1 MARQIRFGAW
11 CFDPDTHLLAMGEER
26 RVLEP
31 RVSRL
36 LEFLLA
42 HPGETLS
49 HDQLVDAVWD
59 GRVVSDEAVRRA
71 VSTLRHALAPDG
83 SDHCIRT
90 VHKRGYVALFEA
102 SQPQVAMPRAHRGA
116 SSLQRYA
123 PPLWQRIA
131 WALSLVFLASALTLT
146 LLAYRRA
153 SESPSP
159 PQAMAMAPT
168 LAVLPFLNL
177 SAEADTD
184 FLADGVSEELRD
196 TLARYHGLLVTA
208 HASAFRLQGSQTDV
222 RELGRQLGVRYLLQ
236 GSVRKIDERVRIDA
250 RLTDAVSGRQI
261 WSGNYERSLAQ
272 LLDLQQ
278 EISTEV
284 ARALELVP
292 VSAQTGNAGARTPNV
307 EAHLEF
313 LRARERLATW
323 AVDDAEQAIAHLQR
337 AIALDPGYAAA
348 YAQLADAIMIR
359 ALSTGG
365 VEPVRATV
373 EPLLDKALALDPGLG
388 EAYVTRSWL
397 IEDRVQE
404 ERELRKGLEL
414 SPNYA
419 RGYEM
424 LAARLMELPER
435 QAEAL
440 RLIDRALALDPL
452 TPRNHHIKAIFLA
465 KLGDL
470 DGAEELER
478 RALGIDPRFRSAQL
492 WLGTLSTLRGEFAQ
506 AVEHGERALAI
517 DPRATFLREGL
528 VNFYLGLGDAAAAHA
543 VDSPATPNGRL
554 ALLLFDADWQGAA
567 DWIDRAE
574 GSATRPELAK
584 HLVSYARLRHGLATG
599 NPAQFAT
606 ALAAELGFDGTL
618 PRLTA
623 APEFRAYTD
632 LAQLLHASGDEAAA
646 KRVQQ
651 LLEAELD
658 ELEAV
663 APGQRRALDAVRAL
677 LLAQAGRDRDAI
689 AALERAYAAAPL
701 PLWWIHLKHPAFE
714 RLRGQPRFQGLVARV
729 DAHLEAQREKLAQM
743 RRRGLV
749 PERAAQNQR

>member
-1 MARQIRFGAW
+1 MTRQIRFGGW

-26 RVLEP
+26 HVLEP

-90 VHKRGYVALFEA
+90 VHKKGYVALFEPSHPGPA
-102 SQPQVAMPRAHRGA
+102 TPRARRGA
-116 SSLQRYA
+116 SSPERYA

-131 WALSLVFLASALTLT
+131 WALSLVFLAGALTLT
-146 LLAYRRA
+146 LLAYRRGNEPPP
-153 SESPSP
+153 ESP
-159 PQAMAMAPT
+159 AVAAAPT

-196 TLARYHGLLVTA
+196 TLARYQGLLVTA
-208 HASAFRLQGSQTDV
+208 HASAFRVQGAQTDV

-250 RLTDAVSGRQI
+250 RLTDAASGRQL
-261 WSGNYERSLAQ
+261 WSGNHERTLAQ
-272 LLDLQQ
+272 LLAVQQ
-278 EISTEV
+278 EIATEV
-284 ARALELVP
+284 ARALEVVP
-292 VSAQTGNAGARTPNV
+292 VSAQTGNAGARTASV

-337 AIALDPGYAAA
+337 AISLDPGYAAA
-348 YAQLADAIMIR
+348 YAQLGDAIMIR
-359 ALSTGG
+359 ALSTSGI
-365 VEPVRATV
+365 ESVRATV

-397 IEDRVQE
+397 IEDPVLE
-404 ERELRKGLEL
+404 EREVRKGLEL

-419 RGYEM
+419 RGFEM
-424 LAARLMELPER
+424 LASRLMELPER
-435 QAEAL
+435 QDEAL
-440 RLIDRALALDPL
+440 RLIDQALALDPL
-452 TPRNHHIKAIFLA
+452 TPRNYHIKAIFLA
-465 KLGDL
+465 QLGDL
-470 DGAEELER
+470 DGAEALER
-478 RALGIDPRFRSAQL
+478 RALGLDPRFRSAQL

-528 VNFYLGLGDAAAAHA
+528 VNFYLGIGATAAAHA
-543 VDSPATPNGRL
+543 VDNPATPNGRL
-554 ALLLFDADWQGAA
+554 ALLLFDGDWKGGV

-574 GSATRPELAK
+574 GAATRPGLAN

-599 NPAQFAT
+599 NPAQAAT
-606 ALAAELGFDGTL
+606 TLAAELGFDGTL

-632 LAQLLHASGDEAAA
+632 LGQLLYASGDEAAA
-646 KRVQQ
+646 KRLRQ
-651 LLEAELD
+651 LLEAELE

-663 APGQRRALDAVRAL
+663 APGQKRALDLIRAL
-677 LLAQAGRDRDAI
+677 LLAQARRDRDAY
-689 AALERAYAAAPL
+689 AALERAYATVPL
-701 PLWWIHLKHPAFE
+701 PLWWIHLEHPAFE
-714 RLRGQPRFQGLVARV
+714 RLRGQPRFQALAARV
-729 DAHLEAQREKLAQM
+729 EAHLETQRAQLAQM
-743 RRRGLV
+743 QRRGLV
-749 PERAAQNQR
+749 PDRAAQNQR

>member
-278 EISTEV
+278 EIATEV

-492 WLGTLSTLRGEFAQ
+492 WLGTLSALRGEFAQ

-543 VDSPATPNGRL
+543 IDSPATPNGRL
-554 ALLLFDADWQGAA
+554 ALLLFDADWQGRRTGSIVRRVPRPARSSQS
-567 DWIDRAE
+567 ISCPTRACVT
-574 GSATRPELAK
+574 GSPPAIRRSSPRRSQRNSASTAPFPGSRQPRNSAPTPTSRSCCMQAATRPPRSACNNSSRPNWMSWK
-584 HLVSYARLRHGLATG
+584 RWRPARNARWTLSVPCCWRRRAATG
-599 NPAQFAT
+599 TPS
-606 ALAAELGFDGTL
+606 
-618 PRLTA
+618 PRWS
-623 APEFRAYTD
+623 AP
-632 LAQLLHASGDEAAA
+632 
-646 KRVQQ
+646 
-651 LLEAELD
+651 
-658 ELEAV
+658 
-663 APGQRRALDAVRAL
+663 
-677 LLAQAGRDRDAI
+677 
-689 AALERAYAAAPL
+689 
-701 PLWWIHLKHPAFE
+701 
-714 RLRGQPRFQGLVARV
+714 
-729 DAHLEAQREKLAQM
+729 M
-743 RRRGLV
+743 RRHRCRCGGYT
-749 PERAAQNQR
+749 